1 MRFKL
6 IGPMPAH
13 SFAERHWEEQADD
26 RELAMG
32 LITGL
37 LTLPLA
43 PVRGVAWV
51 AEKVAEEAERELYDE
66 RRIMRELSDLES
78 ARAAEAIEQQTF
90 EAGVDELLA
99 RLERGRQLQQEG
111 EV

>member
-1 MRFKL
+1 
-6 IGPMPAH
+6 
-13 SFAERHWEEQADD
+13 
-26 RELAMG
+26 MG

-66 RRIMRELSDLES
+66 NRIMQELSELES
-78 ARAAEAIEQQTF
+78 AKDRGEISDESFDAS
-90 EAGVDELLA
+90 VDQL
-99 RLERGRQLQQEG
+99 LERLQVGRDLRAG
-111 EV
+111 RYG